1 MPSLSLQGRVDSDIW
16 QEIKHP
22 DETTTQALQRVTVFY
37 QSAHRPELLD
47 IAPTYDAAIAVLLHS
62 HQLLNQLAGNS
73 AIALPD
79 TDTASIAEAS
89 TATATEPSNKP
100 AWDCADDW

>member
-1 MPSLSLQGRVDSDIW
+1 MASLSLQGRVDSDIW
-16 QEIKHP
+16 QEIKSP

-62 HQLLNQLAGNS
+62 YQLLKQLADNA
-73 AIALPD
+73 AIALPS
-79 TDTASIAEAS
+79 TTEAS
-89 TATATEPSNKP
+89 TTTTEPSNKP
-100 AWDCADDW
+100 AWDCADDY